1 MNVWLEISWDKR
13 IALAV
18 KNKKFSSSDLRLS
31 KLWITGPISE
41 LADIIDLKEG
51 QLHLGPTDLH
61 LVIDGLY
68 FTKAVEENDIG
79 LALNCM
85 KGMNHTVLKLHG
97 IEPWKSLK
105 NLKYKKEKL

>member
-1 MNVWLEISWDKR
+1 MKWLEISWEKR
-13 IALAV
+13 VALAI

-41 LADIIDLKEG
+41 IADIVELKQG
-51 QLHLGPTDLH
+51 QLHLGPKNLH

-85 KGMNHTVLKLHG
+85 KGMNSTVLKLHSK
-97 IEPWKSLK
+97 EPWKSLK
-105 NLKYKKEKL
+105 SLKYKKD